1 MHFEIGQMTNQRQ
14 IKAGDLTFNLVEAG
28 PAEGPLIMLLHG
40 FPEFWLAW
48 REIIAPLAQSGFRVV
63 APDQR
68 GYGLSDKPRGVDAY
82 RLDRLAD
89 DVVAIARAVGH
100 ERFHLVGHDWG
111 GSVGW
116 WLATR
121 RPAHV
126 AKMVIA
132 NAAHPAVW
140 RAAMK
145 DDRDQRRRSGY
156 VRVLRM
162 PWLPEAM
169 IRLGGYRSL
178 EAAFGDVGRS
188 DAFDRSTMGRYRAA
202 WRQPG
207 ALRSML
213 NWYRALFRQP
223 LPMPPPASIPVP
235 TLLIW
240 GDRDRFAVP
249 GLADRSASLCRSVTI
264 EHWPD
269 ATHWTPHGDPDRF
282 LRAVLAFVGEP
293 IRA

>member
-1 MHFEIGQMTNQRQ
+1 MTKQRQ
-14 IKAGDLTFNLVEAG
+14 IKAGDLTFNVVEAG
-28 PAEGPLIMLLHG
+28 PAEGALIILLHG
-40 FPEFWLAW
+40 FPEFWFEW
-48 REIIAPLAQSGFRVV
+48 REIVKPLAQSGFRVV

-68 GYGLSDKPRGVDAY
+68 GYGLSEKPRGVDAY
-82 RLDRLAD
+82 RLDWLAD
-89 DVVAIARAVGH
+89 DVVAIARAFGH

-111 GSVGW
+111 GSVAW

-121 RPAHV
+121 RPEHV
-126 AKMVIA
+126 SKMVIS

-145 DDRDQRRRSGY
+145 NDPEQRRRSGY
-156 VRVLRM
+156 VRIVRI
-162 PWLPEAM
+162 PWIPEAM

-178 EAAFGDVGRS
+178 EAAFAEVGPPG
-188 DAFDRSTMGRYRAA
+188 AFDRSTIDRYRVA

-207 ALRSML
+207 ALTSML

-223 LPMPPPASIPVP
+223 LPMPALSSIPVP

-249 GLADRSASLCRSVTI
+249 GLADRSASLCRNVQI

-269 ATHWTPHGDPDRF
+269 ATHWTPHDDPERF
-282 LRAVLAFVGEP
+282 LNAVLKFVGEP
-293 IRA
+293 RPS